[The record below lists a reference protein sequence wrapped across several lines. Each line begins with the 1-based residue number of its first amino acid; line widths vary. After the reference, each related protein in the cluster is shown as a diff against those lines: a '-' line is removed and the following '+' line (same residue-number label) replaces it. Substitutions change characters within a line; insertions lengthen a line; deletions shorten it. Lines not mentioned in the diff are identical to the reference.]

1 MRSYGQ
7 FCSIARSAE
16 ILCERWTMLLIRDLL
31 LGSERF
37 NELRRGVPLMSPTLL
52 SKRLA
57 TLQEAGIVSYK
68 DGRYRLT
75 EAGRDLA
82 PIVDAFAHWGARH
95 IRDEIRDY
103 ELDAGFLMWAIRG
116 MVDRDA
122 LPPRRCVVEVRLTDA
137 PKAKRRWWLVAEDEV
152 SLCIKD
158 PGFEPDLWIRTDV
171 RSLSEYFACEC
182 SLREVLESG
191 RIRTHGDREIERNL
205 ASWLRPS
212 PYPLRA

>member
-57 TLQEAGIVSYK
+57 TLQEAGIVRCEE
-68 DGRYRLT
+68 GRYRLT
-75 EAGRDLA
+75 RAGRDLA
-82 PIVDAFAHWGARH
+82 PLVDAFADWGARH
-95 IRDEIRDY
+95 IRSEIQEH

-116 MVDRDA
+116 TADRAA
-122 LPPRRCVVEVRLTDA
+122 LPARRCVVEFRLTDA
-137 PKAKRRWWLVAEDEV
+137 PKAKRRWWLVAEDDV
-152 SLCIKD
+152 SLCVKD
-158 PGFEPDLWIRTDV
+158 PGFEPDLWIHTDV
-171 RSLSEYFACEC
+171 RTLAEYFA
-182 SLREVLESG
+182 RERGLPEILERG
-191 RIRTHGDREIERNL
+191 ELRTHGDREIERSL
-205 ASWLRPS
+205 ANWLRPS
-212 PYPLRA
+212 PYRLRA